1 MAECYSCEHDKELKS
16 NDHLP
21 ICEKKKVP
29 NILIID
35 TMSILL
41 KTRSAANFK
50 TQRLKDGECDL
61 LGKGKEQKAK
71 NWILSARCV
80 SLKHG

>member
-1 MAECYSCEHDKELKS
+1 MAECYSCEHDKEQKS
-16 NDHLP
+16 NGHLP

-35 TMSILL
+35 TMNILL

-50 TQRLKDGECDL
+50 TQRLKDG
-61 LGKGKEQKAK
+61 Q
-71 NWILSARCV
+71 WV
-80 SLKHG
+80 SVTYQVKVKSKKLKIGYFQRAVFH